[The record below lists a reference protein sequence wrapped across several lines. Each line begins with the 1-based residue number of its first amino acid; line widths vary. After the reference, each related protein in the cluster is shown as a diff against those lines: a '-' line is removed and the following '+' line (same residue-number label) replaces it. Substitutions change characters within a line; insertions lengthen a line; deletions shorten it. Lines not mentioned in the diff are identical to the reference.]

1 MEDASNKSN
10 SDGSEEDD
18 EGDKNS
24 SQMPVNTKT
33 SSDSEETGDDAEG
46 YQIVRRKQGDKK
58 KELAL
63 AVNDK
68 KSKKHEEKGEGT
80 PRRQLRSGGKE
91 IACNVENNDQIE
103 SVQEDF
109 MEETRRKP
117 KRKKGKSEKDD
128 VGTIETINPTKWPS
142 IRIRTAPKQ
151 LCKAI
156 EKLSESQK
164 KAVRE
169 MGMGQILKFRMDGI
183 PARIGH
189 FVVDKFDPEKMEID
203 LGTEK
208 VKVDEEKIR
217 KLLGLKNEGHILD
230 GDSDSPV
237 ETAKAWRAR
246 YGGANVSR
254 VQVAKKMA
262 EDRNESGTMFKMD
275 FIAIFGSVMVEYGN
289 NEKIKL
295 ELMSYI
301 RDDMDLDQINWN
313 KFVIDALKRCKKGWD
328 RNDPESRFT
337 GPMVVLMVIYV
348 DSISCSGVKNDR
360 TISPITFWNQ
370 EVLKQREEY
379 EIKNGGFGKGK
390 QRGTYIDR
398 EGDDMDHE
406 GCSGVAKTTMKG
418 KKLSDNSTLEEHLD
432 RLKGVFI
439 TVEEAKR
446 ELETA
451 LGETYTKFPN
461 ITEVK
466 AYVDTY
472 NATFKNVVEL
482 KKEDENKGK
491 GGGESSEMVKT
502 VDEVPKAKKVKKKM
516 AKKVVDNTIP
526 SFDLGIPSSQS
537 SLDSVQDT
545 QEAETAMIEKVLE
558 SYKET
563 VGISVQD
570 EHKKDAMVDDQAVD
584 EVPKAKKVKKKM
596 AKKVV
601 DNTIPSFDLG
611 IPSSQSSLDSVQD
624 TQEAETAMIEKVLES
639 YKETVGKSVQ
649 DEHKKDAMVDDQA
662 VDETNTDKDGKY
674 VQDEVMNDYKVDDKE
689 SDANNKEKEGKS
701 DQDERT
707 SKTKDDSQPKEES
720 KRISHEEKKEDG
732 DKKEGKQVE
741 KHETEKYTEEV
752 THEEGLIDINR
763 AANKRD
769 RLLWQYLLAC
779 LESQKKPKGNKNKDG
794 GEGDELEDPKEV
806 AGENAKRGF
815 MKDVFATLYG
825 MVAKAYVIGSLV
837 PGKKVDPNVVNCW
850 AAILNFEE
858 ATVETGQKRLFL
870 YTDTMNESVITAK
883 NANPKR
889 LEKFENKLLSVVE
902 GDKSLMDMKS
912 FKTIVVPIKDDDH
925 IYIICFDLDVPA
937 TTVIESVHE
946 GIAIEDMADG
956 KTYASKGTPQKVKH
970 VMWSYLQKVSH
981 PKAMSLSATK
991 PRLMKATWT
1000 TNTEYTD
1007 SAVYAM
1013 RNMEAYN
1020 GRTSGFNNGFR
1031 ADDKQ
1036 HEVQVRNIRMRY
1048 ACKIM
1053 TSAANLLEE
1062 KTRKASETTNMKLH
1076 KAASDEKKK
1085 GAAMK
1090 VENFLRKLD
1099 DDYENIVK
1107 GIEEIKAEEPKKEA
1121 AAEEKKLLELKKDTK
1136 GKRVRFA

>member
-1 MEDASNKSN
+1 
-10 SDGSEEDD
+10 
-18 EGDKNS
+18 
-24 SQMPVNTKT
+24 
-33 SSDSEETGDDAEG
+33 
-46 YQIVRRKQGDKK
+46 
-58 KELAL
+58 
-63 AVNDK
+63 
-68 KSKKHEEKGEGT
+68 
-80 PRRQLRSGGKE
+80 
-91 IACNVENNDQIE
+91 
-103 SVQEDF
+103 
-109 MEETRRKP
+109 
-117 KRKKGKSEKDD
+117 
-128 VGTIETINPTKWPS
+128 
-142 IRIRTAPKQ
+142 
-151 LCKAI
+151 
-156 EKLSESQK
+156 
-164 KAVRE
+164 
-169 MGMGQILKFRMDGI
+169 
-183 PARIGH
+183 
-189 FVVDKFDPEKMEID
+189 
-203 LGTEK
+203 
-208 VKVDEEKIR
+208 
-217 KLLGLKNEGHILD
+217 
-230 GDSDSPV
+230 
-237 ETAKAWRAR
+237 
-246 YGGANVSR
+246 
-254 VQVAKKMA
+254 
-262 EDRNESGTMFKMD
+262 MF
-275 FIAIFGSVMVEYGN
+275 
-289 NEKIKL
+289 
-295 ELMSYI
+295 
-301 RDDMDLDQINWN
+301 Q
-313 KFVIDALKRCKKGWD
+313 
-328 RNDPESRFT
+328 
-337 GPMVVLMVIYV
+337 
-348 DSISCSGVKNDR
+348 
-360 TISPITFWNQ
+360 
-370 EVLKQREEY
+370 
-379 EIKNGGFGKGK
+379 
-390 QRGTYIDR
+390 
-398 EGDDMDHE
+398 
-406 GCSGVAKTTMKG
+406 
-418 KKLSDNSTLEEHLD
+418 EHLD

-624 TQEAETAMIEKVLES
+624 TQEAETAMIEKVFESYKETVGISVQDEHKKDAMVDDQAVDEVPKAKKVKKKMAKKVVDNTIPSFDLGIPSSQSSLDSVQDTQEADTTMIEKVFES

-689 SDANNKEKEGKS
+689 SDENNKEKEGKS

-707 SKTKDDSQPKEES
+707 SKTEDDSQPKEE
-720 KRISHEEKKEDG
+720 R
-732 DKKEGKQVE
+732 
-741 KHETEKYTEEV
+741 
-752 THEEGLIDINR
+752 LIDINR

-815 MKDVFATLYG
+815 MKDVFTTLYG

-937 TTVIESVHE
+937 ITVIESVHE

-956 KTYASKGTPQKVKH
+956 KTYASKGTPHKVKH

>member
-1 MEDASNKSN
+1 MAKNKHKSIVEDEDEEYDDGLQDPLPVCGSDIMLMTLNRLDPCSLASMLLVSR
-10 SDGSEEDD
+10 
-18 EGDKNS
+18 
-24 SQMPVNTKT
+24 PWYAIA
-33 SSDSEETGDDAEG
+33 SSDIIWSKKCEELWAGKAHLPRFLQTQGLSKLSTYSLSIQDGKRSRIMKEDLWDHAWEFHFKEEAPEYWRNLDPYWTGDPPM
-46 YQIVRRKQGDKK
+46 RRYFLRDGTQTTDSGNQ
-58 KELAL
+58 AWGG
-63 AVNDK
+63 
-68 KSKKHEEKGEGT
+68 HE
-80 PRRQLRSGGKE
+80 S
-91 IACNVENNDQIE
+91 CY
-103 SVQEDF
+103 SVVTSF
-109 MEETRRKP
+109 MAN
-117 KRKKGKSEKDD
+117 G
-128 VGTIETINPTKWPS
+128 NM
-142 IRIRTAPKQ
+142 
-151 LCKAI
+151 
-156 EKLSESQK
+156 
-164 KAVRE
+164 RE
-169 MGMGQILKFRMDGI
+169 
-183 PARIGH
+183 H
-189 FVVDKFDPEKMEID
+189 
-203 LGTEK
+203 
-208 VKVDEEKIR
+208 
-217 KLLGLKNEGHILD
+217 
-230 GDSDSPV
+230 
-237 ETAKAWRAR
+237 
-246 YGGANVSR
+246 Y
-254 VQVAKKMA
+254 
-262 EDRNESGTMFKMD
+262 
-275 FIAIFGSVMVEYGN
+275 
-289 NEKIKL
+289 
-295 ELMSYI
+295 
-301 RDDMDLDQINWN
+301 
-313 KFVIDALKRCKKGWD
+313 
-328 RNDPESRFT
+328 
-337 GPMVVLMVIYV
+337 
-348 DSISCSGVKNDR
+348 
-360 TISPITFWNQ
+360 
-370 EVLKQREEY
+370 
-379 EIKNGGFGKGK
+379 
-390 QRGTYIDR
+390 
-398 EGDDMDHE
+398 
-406 GCSGVAKTTMKG
+406 
-418 KKLSDNSTLEEHLD
+418 EHLD

-545 QEAETAMIEKVLE
+545 QEAETAMIEKVFE

-624 TQEAETAMIEKVLES
+624 TQEADTTMIEKVFES

-649 DEHKKDAMVDDQA
+649 DEHKKDAKVDDQA
-662 VDETNTDKDGKY
+662 GDETNTDKDGKY

-689 SDANNKEKEGKS
+689 SDENNKEKEGKS

-707 SKTKDDSQPKEES
+707 SKTEDDSQPKEES
-720 KRISHEEKKEDG
+720 KEISHEEKKEDG

-741 KHETEKYTEEV
+741 KYETEKYTEEV

-779 LESQKKPKGNKNKDG
+779 LESQKKPKGDKNKDG

-815 MKDVFATLYG
+815 MKDVFTTLYG

-858 ATVETGQKRLFL
+858 ATVETWQKRLFL

-902 GDKSLMDMKS
+902 GDKSLMEMKS
-912 FKTIVVPIKDDDH
+912 FKTTVVPIKDDDH

-937 TTVIESVHE
+937 ITVIESVHE

-956 KTYASKGTPQKVKH
+956 KTYASKGTPHKVVKTCH
-970 VMWSYLQKVSH
+970 VELSTKSQPPKSH
-981 PKAMSLSATK
+981 VIIGNK
-991 PRLMKATWT
+991 
-1000 TNTEYTD
+1000 TEADEGDVDKKYRIHR

-1090 VENFLRKLD
+1090 LENFLRKLD

-1107 GIEEIKAEEPKKEA
+1107 GIEEIKAEEPKKKA